1 MINHSTVTV
10 PVESRKRLE
19 GHPYFREFSDKP
31 GFVVY
36 ELVHCMETDN
46 HEEHAN
52 AYIRSIEIVRQMGIP
67 AVFVPESMFQ
77 NVVSLKYTEDGEE
90 DTKELTLESYVNGL
104 LGSWPTLQ
112 AEKDFLK
119 FLEHKYLWENQVRY
133 GNIHTLKHFME

>member
-1 MINHSTVTV
+1 MIIHSTVTV

-19 GHPYFREFSDKP
+19 GHPYFREVDSIP
-31 GFVVY
+31 GFVIYSLVRCITTESY
-36 ELVHCMETDN
+36 EKY
-46 HEEHAN
+46 AN
-52 AYIRSIEIVRQMGIP
+52 SYIKTIEVVRQMGIP

-77 NVVSLKYTEDGEE
+77 NVVSLKYTENGEE

-112 AEKDFLK
+112 GEKQFK
-119 FLEHKYLWENQVRY
+119 RFLEHKYKWENQVRY